1 MKQWFVT
8 FTLGHGWDL
17 VTTVSAENADAA
29 IRIARADLFAKRP
42 DYISYR
48 FESVGAEEFA

>member
-48 FESVGAEEFA
+48 FESVDAEEFA